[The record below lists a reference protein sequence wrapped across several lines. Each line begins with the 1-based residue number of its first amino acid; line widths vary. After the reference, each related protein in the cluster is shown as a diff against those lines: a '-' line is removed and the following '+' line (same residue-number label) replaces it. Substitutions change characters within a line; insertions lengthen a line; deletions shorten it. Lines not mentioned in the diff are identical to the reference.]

1 MRAMA
6 PATRFA
12 TWTTMRTKMADAVV
26 ANVAAAIRAA
36 AGKAAQMVAV
46 GRTAA
51 IIAVGAAVAQAAEM
65 TSAVVTVE
73 LEWLSA
79 LAALPGVNMEV
90 KEISSHSASVE
101 MEVDIHLGAT
111 LGKMLMTQP
120 RALRTLVPVSVDV
133 LTNRNNSLL
142 ESAWVT
148 PSCTTT
154 SPMHLTAVLLA
165 WPSFAVHSDTVVT
178 LPREYYLASPL
189 VAHDAA

>member
-1 MRAMA
+1 
-6 PATRFA
+6 
-12 TWTTMRTKMADAVV
+12 MRTKIAEAVA
-26 ANVAAAIRAA
+26 ANVAAAVRAA
-36 AGKAAQMVAV
+36 AGNAAQMVAA

-51 IIAVGAAVAQAAEM
+51 IMAVGAAVAQEAEM
-65 TSAVVTVE
+65 ISAVVTVV
-73 LEWLSA
+73 LEWLLTS
-79 LAALPGVNMEV
+79 AALPGVSMEV
-90 KEISSHSASVE
+90 KEISSHSASEE
-101 MEVDIHLGAT
+101 MRVDIHLGAT

-133 LTNRNNSLL
+133 LTNQNNSVL

-178 LPREYYLASPL
+178 LLREFYLASTL